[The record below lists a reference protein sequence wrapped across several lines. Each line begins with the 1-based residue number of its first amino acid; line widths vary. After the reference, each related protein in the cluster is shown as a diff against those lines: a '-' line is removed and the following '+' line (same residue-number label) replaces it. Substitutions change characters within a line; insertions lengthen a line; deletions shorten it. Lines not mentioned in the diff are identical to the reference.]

1 MTQHI
6 YVNGP
11 TNVVRLGNKESNKV
25 IYIFFDVHNDPN
37 YQSKCE
43 DIRSHDIARF
53 LIQTFDDLKL
63 NSDITYDFM
72 FERSPINPNHYSRIK
87 GMYIDQIAYL
97 FNKTFKI
104 DLDKNVVQKS
114 DELPNVRLHWVD
126 VRNYVLNFTIDMI
139 YKNIPQAINNL
150 QSNPN
155 IFNANQFSDVIKIIN
170 AQIVFLYKTLYETK
184 DLNNPKITKRM
195 FSMEENILANYS
207 LADYDEITKKVIYKL
222 LKSYK
227 NKNIQEKMLYIINN
241 DLHDI
246 FSEFFKYIEEILKKL
261 EELKI
266 KLEIVGNNNINDVL
280 MPRRDGTFNYGMDP
294 NEVDEYLTLFNNI
307 KKNYLILLL
316 VV

>member
-1 MTQHI
+1 
-6 YVNGP
+6 
-11 TNVVRLGNKESNKV
+11 
-25 IYIFFDVHNDPN
+25 
-37 YQSKCE
+37 
-43 DIRSHDIARF
+43 
-53 LIQTFDDLKL
+53 
-63 NSDITYDFM
+63 
-72 FERSPINPNHYSRIK
+72 
-87 GMYIDQIAYL
+87 
-97 FNKTFKI
+97 
-104 DLDKNVVQKS
+104 
-114 DELPNVRLHWVD
+114 
-126 VRNYVLNFTIDMI
+126 MI

-307 KKNYLILLL
+307 KKKLFNFIIGGIGALMMDLFLLRRFLDKDYVTNTITYTGAFHSINYIRLL
-316 VV
+316 VKYFDFDITHCSYIKNNDIQNAKTKIKKSKKMEELRELFYTLVEIQCSDLGKFPKLFE